1 MSHIV
6 AVNQIKLLNMYTYVS
21 FECKHVLHWMYTYVY
36 TECIHIECRHRYSG
50 LYKVVVPQITIQKNK
65 TMYITR
71 GLPNGSMGYHYF
83 GQLPYVSMCIN
94 LCYSCQK
101 KAKLRSTFDLLSVL
115 QRQQLLKLWFCS
127 LACHQAW
134 PWKIL
139 VVQWWY
145 CWARQRTTEVHLV
158 QAWFVGF
165 HHDITCV
172 LEETRDSN

>member
-1 MSHIV
+1 
-6 AVNQIKLLNMYTYVS
+6 
-21 FECKHVLHWMYTYVY
+21 MYTYVY

-50 LYKVVVPQITIQKNK
+50 LYKVVVPQITIPKNK

-94 LCYSCQK
+94 LCYSCLK

-139 VVQWWY
+139 VKNRGIVEQDNEQLK
-145 CWARQRTTEVHLV
+145 CT
-158 QAWFVGF
+158 WFNRGLLDF
-165 HHDITCV
+165 IMT
-172 LEETRDSN
+172 